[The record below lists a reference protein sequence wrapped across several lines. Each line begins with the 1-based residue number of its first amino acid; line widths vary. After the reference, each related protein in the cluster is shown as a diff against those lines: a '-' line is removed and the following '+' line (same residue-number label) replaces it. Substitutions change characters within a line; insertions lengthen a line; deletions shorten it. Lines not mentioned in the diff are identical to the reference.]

1 MEALGWRAR
10 DASEKPRNRM
20 TVYDVKVE
28 TTPRGVRLRLPDP
41 GARGPPRVCAGTRH
55 TLDTHTVTV
64 S

>member
-1 MEALGWRAR
+1 
-10 DASEKPRNRM
+10 M